1 MAEQCLAPETLVGG
15 LPSRRWKPFPRFQKQ
30 TRLQSWLGRGRGVG
44 EIRREMWV
52 TLLLALLCLPVWL
65 AARLGLAAAAAP
77 PAPAR
82 EAPGR
87 ERWVVWAAGCVGDLD
102 PSLHRLYILLCEE
115 DGCPLMK
122 TKASGWGGN
131 RRFKDHSLTLLYGI
145 VGTKPAG
152 LTNGQASQAYPA
164 LVHWFPPQDR
174 SKQAWFSGSVLVEHY
189 LVTVEFHN

>member
-1 MAEQCLAPETLVGG
+1 
-15 LPSRRWKPFPRFQKQ
+15 
-30 TRLQSWLGRGRGVG
+30 
-44 EIRREMWV
+44 
-52 TLLLALLCLPVWL
+52 
-65 AARLGLAAAAAP
+65 
-77 PAPAR
+77 
-82 EAPGR
+82 
-87 ERWVVWAAGCVGDLD
+87 
-102 PSLHRLYILLCEE
+102 
-115 DGCPLMK
+115 MK